1 MPGPVKKARARRMRE
16 LGARKKHDF
25 CAGFIDARV
34 SVLIEEKIDKFSG
47 LRRGFSRNYLPIVVA
62 GADDLLNREID
73 VRIDGW
79 QNGWLS
85 GRRADEPD
93 VTARADTASLH
104 PQ

>member
-1 MPGPVKKARARRMRE
+1 MRE

-34 SVLIEEKIDKFSG
+34 SVLIEEKIDKARG
-47 LRRGFSRNYLPIVVA
+47 LRRGFSRNYLPVVVA
-62 GADDLLNREID
+62 GADDFLNREMD

-85 GRRADEPD
+85 ASRADEPD